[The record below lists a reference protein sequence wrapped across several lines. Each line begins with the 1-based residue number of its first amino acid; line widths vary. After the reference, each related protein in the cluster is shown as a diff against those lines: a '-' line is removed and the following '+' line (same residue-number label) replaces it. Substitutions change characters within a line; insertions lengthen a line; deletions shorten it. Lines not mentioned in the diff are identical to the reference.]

1 MFIEYFQMNAHP
13 FMENPPSRWLICDER
28 FEQALARLKFFRE
41 QGRLA
46 LIFGQTGV
54 GKSTLLR
61 MFQKELPHNRCHPIF
76 FHITNVKASA
86 FLRMIVSQMGE
97 SPRLGKDRMFL
108 QIINRLQNSE
118 TETILVIDEA
128 HLLPSEA
135 LTDLRLLISSGIDTH
150 LPLKIILSGQ
160 ESLSATLKRNEHADL
175 VGRVSVQFR
184 MSPLKKIQTVA
195 YIEHRLKCVEATAK
209 LFDAEAKSLI
219 HDYSGGI
226 PRQINNIAT
235 ACLIDACAKNQ
246 TQISPQIVNETMAEF
261 RLP

>member
-1 MFIEYFQMNAHP
+1 MFIEYFQMSAHP
-13 FMENPPSRWLICDER
+13 FAEDPPNQWLICDER
-28 FEQALARLKFFRE
+28 FEHALARLKFFRE

-46 LIFGQTGV
+46 LLFGQTGV

-61 MFQKELPHNRCHPIF
+61 MFKNELPHNRCHPIF

-86 FLRMIVSQMGE
+86 FLRMIVTQIGE
-97 SPRLGKDRMFL
+97 TPKLGKDRMFL
-108 QIINRLQNSE
+108 QIMNRLRNSE
-118 TETILVIDEA
+118 METILVVDEA
-128 HLLPSEA
+128 HLLSSEA
-135 LTDLRLLISSGIDTH
+135 LIDLRLLISTGSDTQ

-160 ESLSATLKRNEHADL
+160 ESLGATLKRNEHADL

-184 MSPLKKIQTVA
+184 MSALKKIQTVA
-195 YIEHRLKCVEATAK
+195 YIDHRLKCAKTTEK
-209 LFDAEAKSLI
+209 LFDSEAKNLI

-235 ACLIDACAKNQ
+235 ACLIDACSKNQ
-246 TQISPQIVNETMAEF
+246 KQISAQTVNETMTEF